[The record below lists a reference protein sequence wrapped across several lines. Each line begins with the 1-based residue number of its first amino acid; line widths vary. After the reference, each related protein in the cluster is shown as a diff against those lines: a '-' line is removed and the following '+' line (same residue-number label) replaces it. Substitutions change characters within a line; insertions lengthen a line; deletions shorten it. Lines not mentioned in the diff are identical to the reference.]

1 LRGIVCFRWV
11 LFVDDLECVVCPGW
25 GVRRG
30 CVCEGSSVCD
40 VIWSGMLARLVE
52 GSRRRASGNLLAIM
66 VPAFNAPGFP
76 LRSIRVTVLPD
87 RLSQFSVMGWPAV
100 TVGNPPA
107 GISKELGRF

>member
-1 LRGIVCFRWV
+1 VKVPVFA
-11 LFVDDLECVVCPGW
+11 
-25 GVRRG
+25 
-30 CVCEGSSVCD
+30 
-40 VIWSGMLARLVE
+40 M
-52 GSRRRASGNLLAIM
+52 LLAIV